1 MAIAAVA
8 DGHKVCLL
16 EADPLGTISNWR
28 RRRTE
33 AEPTV
38 ETVHD
43 GYELAL
49 RVPFLAQC
57 GVTLT
62 IIDTAGGWS
71 DTATAAIGAAD
82 LCLIPVRP
90 SPADIEAAAPTLAA
104 IRERGKPF
112 AFVLNQTP
120 ARSARLRR
128 APQRRSAKQRL
139 RCI

>member
-1 MAIAAVA
+1 MD

-28 RRRTE
+28 RRRTQP
-33 AEPTV
+33 EPTV

-43 GYELAL
+43 GYELAR
-49 RVPFLAQC
+49 RVPLLAHC

-104 IRERGKPF
+104 SAKAASRSPSCSIRRR
-112 AFVLNQTP
+112 P
-120 ARSARLRR
+120 AVPGLK
-128 APQRRSAKQRL
+128 APQLRSAKRRL